1 MNDAGTSRY
10 WTLTL
15 LLKEQTEMDI
25 DTNINIEIDTEAL
38 YEEMEGNIYAAFE
51 HLVGEYG
58 LQDHDEVN
66 GTVNDLIDEKMP
78 DAMAE
83 YAESIVLM
91 ATHNVSEMITT
102 ALDDHD
108 TDLNGELIDL
118 RNEVE
123 KARRSIQVLLEER
136 EARLG
141 MRIKRATHN
150 IKGTVGRKVR
160 RIKERLTRKD

>member
-1 MNDAGTSRY
+1 MN
-10 WTLTL
+10 
-15 LLKEQTEMDI
+15 I
-25 DTNINIEIDTEAL
+25 DTNINFEIDTDAL
-38 YEEMEGNIYAAFE
+38 IDEMESGLTDTFE
-51 HLVGEYG
+51 NLVGNYS
-58 LQDHDEVN
+58 LQDYDDVN
-66 GTVNDLIDEKMP
+66 NLIDEKMP

-83 YAESIVLM
+83 YAEAIEL
-91 ATHNVSEMITT
+91 TTTDNVSEMITT

-108 TDLNGELIDL
+108 TELNGELIDL
-118 RNEVE
+118 RNEVL

-141 MRIKRATHN
+141 MRIKRAAHN

>member
-66 GTVNDLIDEKMP
+66 GTVNDLIDEKVH

-83 YAESIVLM
+83 YAEAIEL
-91 ATHNVSEMITT
+91 TTTDNVSEMITT

>member
-1 MNDAGTSRY
+1 
-10 WTLTL
+10 
-15 LLKEQTEMDI
+15 MDI

-83 YAESIVLM
+83 YSESIVLM
-91 ATHNVSEMITT
+91 TTDNVSEMITA

>member
-1 MNDAGTSRY
+1 MEVET
-10 WTLTL
+10 TIC
-15 LLKEQTEMDI
+15 I
-25 DTNINIEIDTEAL
+25 DTDEL
-38 YEEMEGNIYAAFE
+38 FSEMEGDINAAFE
-51 HLVGEYG
+51 HLVGEYD
-58 LQDHDEVN
+58 LQDCDDVN
-66 GTVNDLIDEKMP
+66 GLIDEKVP

-83 YAESIVLM
+83 YVEAIEL
-91 ATHNVSEMITT
+91 ATIYNVSEMITT

-150 IKGTVGRKVR
+150 VKGAIGRKVR
-160 RIKERLTRKD
+160 QIKGRLTRKD